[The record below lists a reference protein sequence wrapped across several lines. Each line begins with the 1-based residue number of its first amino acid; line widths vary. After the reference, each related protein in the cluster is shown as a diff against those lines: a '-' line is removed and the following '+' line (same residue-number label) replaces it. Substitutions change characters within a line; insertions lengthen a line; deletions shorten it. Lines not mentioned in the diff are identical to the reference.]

1 MLTTIERIA
10 HKAQVRD
17 AQKRL
22 ARIEEMRDALSL
34 EQEGMSQRDIAQ
46 ALGTTQPR
54 VRRLLQ
60 GARSFETTSI
70 TPEEVILR
78 ATVEETDR
86 DALVKE
92 LSSFTY
98 TATRVAPYP
107 HDGSVTGTWSQVSAA
122 HRLGLLSDEEYE
134 SVSRA
139 VKPPTPR

>member
-78 ATVEETDR
+78 ATVEETD
-86 DALVKE
+86 L
-92 LSSFTY
+92 
-98 TATRVAPYP
+98 
-107 HDGSVTGTWSQVSAA
+107 
-122 HRLGLLSDEEYE
+122 
-134 SVSRA
+134 
-139 VKPPTPR
+139 

>member
-46 ALGTTQPR
+46 ALGTTHPR
-54 VRRLLQ
+54 
-60 GARSFETTSI
+60 ARSFETTSI

-122 HRLGLLSDEEYE
+122 HQLGLLSDEEYE